1 MRFFGTQCGS
11 LGSSATIDRMARTPV
26 TTRNNAELGRVE
38 ALAEGEVVGY
48 SEYKQG
54 DEGVLVFHHTV
65 VDDDRE
71 GEGIGGQLAEGVIRF
86 VRDGD
91 ARIAPECS
99 FVRAYMARHE
109 ETQDLLAEGFSVEPD
124 GN

>member
-1 MRFFGTQCGS
+1 
-11 LGSSATIDRMARTPV
+11 MARTPV
-26 TTRNNAELGRVE
+26 TTRDNAELSRIE
-38 ALAEGEVVGY
+38 ALVDGDVVGY
-48 SEYKQG
+48 SEYRNA

-71 GEGIGGQLAEGVIRF
+71 GEGVGSQLAEGVIRF

-99 FVRAYMARHE
+99 FIRAYMSRHE
-109 ETQDLLAEGFSVEPD
+109 ETQDVLAEGFSVEPD
-124 GN
+124 ED